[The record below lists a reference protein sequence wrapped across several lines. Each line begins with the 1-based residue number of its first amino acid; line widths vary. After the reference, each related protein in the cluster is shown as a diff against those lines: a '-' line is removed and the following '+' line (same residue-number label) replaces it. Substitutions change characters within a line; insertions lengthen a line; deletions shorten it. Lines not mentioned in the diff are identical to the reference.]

1 MNNRYTGFSDKFE
14 KRLWENDEVLY
25 YVSFLKAWVKGQIIF
40 RDDIPRI
47 SHRYAIEILNLEIA
61 KNVKKMNKK
70 YKGISMR
77 KRKEVN

>member
-1 MNNRYTGFSDKFE
+1 MKNRYTGFSDKFE

-25 YVSFLKAWVKGQIIF
+25 YVSFLKSWVKGQIIF

-77 KRKEVN
+77 KGK